1 MSTVLER
8 VAEVKVI
15 TRPACQP
22 CKATLR
28 RLGDREVTI
37 IDSSVDTDEALALAA
52 SLGYAAA
59 PIVVV
64 YAEDGSIVDHWT
76 GFDPARIDALLGAN

>member
-15 TRPACQP
+15 TRPSCQP

-28 RLGDREVTI
+28 RFGDYDLTI
-37 IDSSVDTDEALALAA
+37 IDSSIDTAEALELAD
-52 SLGYAAA
+52 SLGYASA
-59 PIVVV
+59 PIIVV
-64 YAEDGSIVDHWT
+64 YAEDGSIVDHWS
-76 GFDPARIDALLGAN
+76 GFDADRIDSVIGAN

>member
-1 MSTVLER
+1 MSLVLDK

-15 TRPACQP
+15 TRPSCQP

-28 RLGDREVTI
+28 RLGDREITI
-37 IDSSVDTDEALALAA
+37 IDSSIDADVALALAA

-64 YAEDGSIVDHWT
+64 YAEDGSIVDHWS
-76 GFDPARIDALLGAN
+76 GFNPDRIDSLLGAN

>member
-1 MSTVLER
+1 MSLVLEK

-15 TRPACQP
+15 TRPSCQP

-28 RLGDREVTI
+28 RLGDREITI
-37 IDSSVDTDEALALAA
+37 IDSSIDTAEALSLAS

-59 PIVVV
+59 PIVIV